1 MTPQEY
7 CRDKTAASGSSF
19 SLAFRFLPAPRRE
32 AITAFYAYC
41 REVDDIVDECRE
53 PNVARMKLAW
63 WQDEIERMYA
73 GAPTHPVTRA
83 LAPAVSEYAI
93 PRELLEEILAGMA
106 MDLDYTRY
114 ADFSELRLYCH
125 RVAGVVGEVAAR
137 IFGHT
142 HHATLD
148 YASRLGL
155 AFQLTNILRDV
166 GEDARRGRIY
176 LPQDELARFGVRE
189 ADILAGRDGDALRA
203 LLAFQ
208 CERAESVY
216 DDALARLPAVD
227 RKAQRPGLIMAA
239 IYRATLRKIAAS
251 GYPVLHRR
259 VRLTRPVKYA
269 LALAA
274 WLRG

>member
-19 SLAFRFLPAPRRE
+19 SLAFRFLPTPRRE

-41 REVDDIVDECRE
+41 REVDDIVDECRD

-63 WQDEIERMYA
+63 WQGEVDRMYA

-83 LAPAVSEYAI
+83 LAPAVTEYAI

-114 ADFSELRLYCH
+114 ADFSGLRLYCH

-137 IFGHT
+137 IFGYT

-148 YASRLGL
+148 YAGRLGL

-176 LPQDELARFGVRE
+176 LPQDELVRFGVRE
-189 ADILAGRDGDALRA
+189 ADLLAGRDGDALRA

-208 CERAESVY
+208 YERAESVY

-259 VRLTRPVKYA
+259 VRLARPVKYA

-274 WLRG
+274 WLRS

>member
-19 SLAFRFLPAPRRE
+19 SLAFRFLPTPRRE

-41 REVDDIVDECRE
+41 REVDDIVDECRD

-63 WQDEIERMYA
+63 WQGEVDRMYA

-83 LAPAVSEYAI
+83 LAPAVTEYAI

-137 IFGHT
+137 IFGYT

-148 YASRLGL
+148 YAGRLGL

-176 LPQDELARFGVRE
+176 LPQDELVRFGVRE
-189 ADILAGRDGDALRA
+189 ADLLAGRDGDALRA

-208 CERAESVY
+208 YERAESVY

-259 VRLTRPVKYA
+259 VRLARPVKYA

-274 WLRG
+274 WLRS